1 MKYICI
7 IQKKVVILRVLN
19 IYTIIELK
27 SIPNMK
33 KLSLLLISLFVCSMS
48 WAVTPNILATEL
60 RYAPHPYLDSYIF
73 SFKTNT
79 KPTVAEIR
87 FYKKDKLNNMTNN
100 INIIHSD
107 IYNKDQHSITPPDY
121 VYRFTAAGTENSTPL
136 KSGLMSVTLRMA
148 SGEVD
153 ANGQIMNEALPPG
166 ELYWSVYVET
176 TKSSDFSEYYRS
188 GYPTDAK
195 YHPLH
200 ATVNNYP
207 ATDMFGSLIVTNN
220 PTYTDP
226 RAEVGLVTYGL
237 NNDGNYAKVKDY
249 LNGNTLSLNYPHR
262 MAVAPNGKVFI
273 ADEGARNGTGYSVT
287 YSRGGVKLWDPI
299 TGKVTLFSDNVLN
312 TSTGLALYN
321 HNGTWKLY
329 AANTYG
335 EFVAHGGLTS
345 DNHYSPSNANG
356 VYGKNGF
363 VEHTVN
369 SAWTGY
375 TGSYKQYGLKRGDG
389 NGHIGVVA
397 MEHGVWLCQ
406 NRDHNRQVKELTK
419 EALADNLDN
428 YLLSFVPYGASAR
441 TWSSCTSNGVNEY
454 YSNRPEYAD
463 ISNFSQTYNAPV
475 QGTPGAGMT
484 YQKICVGK
492 DGAGNDK
499 YEEYLYVV
507 NHEGDIAK
515 IKLTWS
521 GSGTSIKPNL
531 NIQSKAD
538 IDSKVKIL
546 KTPADLKATMP
557 ASTLKPS
564 QGGKNTSWTAC
575 YIMSMEFDY
584 AGNLITVIGNTTHE
598 LGAMSHSYGA
608 RHQIVL
614 FSMPYNRTNA
624 QEIRASETQF
634 FIPERLSQNDMQ
646 QKHIDAVVE
655 PYLPSAPC
663 YLDLYRPLQGG
674 TFNTITLPFDLSTL
688 NNTPYAGAEVRRFTG
703 TELKNVGEENLLYF
717 NFEKVTFSGEDIMK
731 AGLPYVIMPTN
742 DVVGIVSF
750 NKNRIQF
757 RTQYS
762 TELKAGDTYGTGGDD
777 YGMFVGFFPYK
788 DMPTNPETLMLV
800 ADNRLAEI
808 EEGRMNGFRA
818 YFQLLKAIPA
828 NTLSM
833 LHFKKDA
840 PTGMEIV
847 VDGKVVDVEKFLRD
861 GRVYIRA
868 GETLYTIDG
877 QVVK

>member
-1 MKYICI
+1 
-7 IQKKVVILRVLN
+7 
-19 IYTIIELK
+19 
-27 SIPNMK
+27 MK
-33 KLSLLLISLFVCSMS
+33 KFSLLFVTLLVCSMS

-107 IYNKDQHSITPPDY
+107 IYNKDQHPITPPDY
-121 VYRFTAAGTENSTPL
+121 VYRFTAAGTANSTPL

-153 ANGQIMNEALPPG
+153 ANGQILNEALPPG

-188 GYPTDAK
+188 GYPTDTK

-200 ATVNNYP
+200 AAVNNYP

-220 PTYTDP
+220 PTYTEP

-273 ADEGARNGTGYSVT
+273 ADEGARNGANGSYSVT
-287 YSRGGVKLWDPI
+287 YSKGGIKLWDPI
-299 TGKVTLFSDNVLN
+299 TGKVTLFSNNVLN

-321 HNGTWKLY
+321 HNGTWRVY

-335 EFVAHGGLTS
+335 EFIAHGGYYTKE
-345 DNHYSPSNANG
+345 NMNG
-356 VYGKNGF
+356 VYGGNGF

-375 TGSYKQYGLKRGDG
+375 TGSYKQYGLKRGDA
-389 NGHIGVVA
+389 NGHVGVVA

-406 NRDHNRQVKELTK
+406 NRDHNRKVKDITK
-419 EALADNLDN
+419 EALADNLDAII
-428 YLLSFVPYGASAR
+428 LSFVPYGASAR
-441 TWSSCTSNGVNEY
+441 TWASCTSNGVNEY

-463 ISNFSQTYNAPV
+463 ISHLSQTEAAPL
-475 QGTPGAGMT
+475 QATPGAGMT

-492 DGAGNDK
+492 DGAGK
-499 YEEYLYVV
+499 EIYEEYLYVV

-564 QGGKNTSWTAC
+564 LGGQNTTWKAS
-575 YIMSMEFDY
+575 YVMSMEFDY

-598 LGAMSHSYGA
+598 LGAMSHSNGA

-634 FIPERLSQNDMQ
+634 FIPERLSQNDMK
-646 QKHIDAVVE
+646 QKHIDAVVT
-655 PYLPSAPC
+655 PYFPSGTC

-674 TFNTITLPFDLSTL
+674 TFNTITLPFDLASL

-703 TELKNVGEENLLYF
+703 TELKNVGGENLLYF
-717 NFEKVTFSGEDIMK
+717 NFEKVTFSGDDIMK
-731 AGLPYVIMPTN
+731 AGQPYVIMPQN

-750 NKNRIQF
+750 NNARVQF
-757 RTQYS
+757 KTQYS
-762 TELKAGDTYGTGGDD
+762 TELTGGDE
-777 YGMFVGFFPYK
+777 YGKFVGFFPYREMAS
-788 DMPTNPETLMLV
+788 DPMTLMLV
-800 ADNRLAEI
+800 SDNRLAEI
-808 EEGRMNGFRA
+808 EEGTMNGFRA
-818 YFQLLKAIPA
+818 YFHLLKAVPA

-847 VDGKVVDVEKFLRD
+847 VDGKVVNVEKLIRE

-868 GETLYTIDG
+868 GETLYTITG
-877 QVVK
+877 EVVGDRR